1 MNSKLKGLIGLCR
14 KSGNLLCGAT
24 AVESAV
30 KTKKCWL
37 VLIAEDS
44 GESIR
49 RKIEGLC
56 IANEIKYI
64 ILFNKE
70 QLGGAAGLD
79 RKAVVAVKS
88 KDFADGILNML

>member
-30 KTKKCWL
+30 KSGKCYL
-37 VLIAEDS
+37 VLIAGNS

-49 RKIEGLC
+49 RKMEGLC
-56 IANEIKYI
+56 TSNNINYKIV
-64 ILFNKE
+64 FSKE
-70 QLGGAAGLD
+70 WLGDAAGLD
-79 RKAVVAVKS
+79 GKAVIAVKS
-88 KDFADGILNML
+88 KDFADGILKLI

>member
-1 MNSKLKGLIGLCR
+1 MNSKLKSLIGLCR

-24 AVESAV
+24 AVENAI
-30 KTKKCWL
+30 KFRKCHL
-37 VLIAEDS
+37 VLIAEDA

-56 IANEIKYI
+56 ISSGINYK

-70 QLGGAAGLD
+70 WLGSAAGLD
-79 RKAVVAVKS
+79 GKAVIAVKS
-88 KDFADGILNML
+88 KDFADGILKLF